1 MSSTSPNKDGLANKT
16 IREQCE
22 ELNIELET
30 IRLQAGGKRGRW
42 TERNLSPED
51 AGLACFESLGWQG
64 VATEGNLIQQLMHAC
79 CFPDGLPAVWIC
91 KYPWSTAFMPHAC
104 EDFCYPREMLIEAIK
119 VSTRGQLER
128 NWSDL
133 TDGVERISIDST
145 GWHWPSR
152 GSILS
157 EDHFLTKD
165 KALALF
171 DRLGPSKIADIANI
185 YSQDYYQYRNG
196 WADLTIWKGDLVKFV
211 EVKAGSDRLHDSQF
225 RHIYK
230 IARPL
235 GLAYSVLCIQKLDK

>member
-1 MSSTSPNKDGLANKT
+1 
-16 IREQCE
+16 
-22 ELNIELET
+22 
-30 IRLQAGGKRGRW
+30 
-42 TERNLSPED
+42 
-51 AGLACFESLGWQG
+51 
-64 VATEGNLIQQLMHAC
+64 
-79 CFPDGLPAVWIC
+79 
-91 KYPWSTAFMPHAC
+91 
-104 EDFCYPREMLIEAIK
+104 MLIEAIK

-230 IARPL
+230 IAKPL